1 MRKFIL
7 AAALLVPVITFVSN
21 VVSSGPAPR
30 AAGGYAVTVQ
40 DGMVHGDSVK
50 PDGSVLDPLY
60 KKLGK

>member
-21 VVSSGPAPR
+21 VVSSDTAPR
-30 AAGGYAVTVQ
+30 AAGGYAGTVQ
-40 DGMVHGDSVK
+40 DGVTHT
-50 PDGSVLDPLY
+50 GSVTPDAVLEPLY